1 MPQIKTTGYIF
12 KAINYNETSQIIRL
26 FSHDLGIISVLV
38 RGALKSDKSNENFDM
53 FSKTSFVL
61 YEPHSG
67 EIYKYKE
74 STLLQSGI
82 DFSKNIKTF
91 YRISLMFK
99 ILSGILPERIPATE
113 IYTLLDKTV
122 SKIRKYV
129 LDDSNKLYIFY
140 FLFNLLM
147 IEGYEPNY
155 DHCGQCGDK
164 FHEIAFYSPQKTVLL
179 CKNCNSSPDN
189 IKLNAESIKLMKH
202 ITKGV
207 FSKFDRATFTEN
219 EKVIWKVLSSSYS
232 ANFNL
237 NIDEFSEFI
246 K

>member
-1 MPQIKTTGYIF
+1 MPQIKTEGYTF

-26 FSHDLGIISVLV
+26 FSSDFGIISILV
-38 RGALKSDKSNENFDM
+38 RGALKSNKSNENFDI

-99 ILSGILPERIPATE
+99 ILSGILPERIPAPE
-113 IYTLLDKTV
+113 IYALLDKSL

-129 LDDSNKLYIFY
+129 TDDSNKLYVLY
-140 FLFNLLM
+140 FLFNLLV
-147 IEGYEPNY
+147 IEGYELNY
-155 DHCGQCGDK
+155 DSCGKCKKK
-164 FHEIAFYSPQKTVLL
+164 FSKIAFYAPKESVLL
-179 CKNCNSSPDN
+179 CESCNSYVDN
-189 IKLNAESIKLMKH
+189 IKLNAESVKLIKY

-207 FSKFDRATFTEN
+207 FGNLNKTAFIKNEN
-219 EKVIWKVLSSSYS
+219 VVWKVLSSSYS
-232 ANFNL
+232 TNFDL
-237 NIDEFSEFI
+237 DIDKFGEFV